1 MDLSRIISISC
12 VFLLAICLLLCISVT
27 LFLQNTIKESTAA
40 CLEVQSFLERVSENT
55 ESVQSSTE
63 DTPHESTGDT
73 TVDNSIPTDVLYH
86 QFCIREAG
94 GKIAIYTSDG
104 YLVKT
109 LDQPVSMLPE
119 ADQTALREGISLS
132 SWREVLALIQDFES

>member
-12 VFLLAICLLLCISVT
+12 VFLLAICLILCICVT
-27 LFLQNTIKESTAA
+27 LFLHNTVKESTAA
-40 CLEVQSFLERVSENT
+40 CLEVQALLERVSENT
-55 ESVQSSTE
+55 EHLQGSTE
-63 DTPHESTGDT
+63 DTTDEPAQDT

-86 QFCIREAG
+86 QFCMRESG
-94 GKIAIYTSDG
+94 GRIAIYTSDG

-109 LDQPVSMLPE
+109 LDQPVAMLPE